1 MFCRCFLNSFSVFP
15 QCFWGNLL
23 SQVLKSLEGS
33 VWDDASIDGLLA
45 AADESGDGELQ
56 VEESIFL
63 PSPAN
68 S

>member
-1 MFCRCFLNSFSVFP
+1 M
-15 QCFWGNLL
+15 
-23 SQVLKSLEGS
+23 LKSLEGS

-63 PSPAN
+63 PSPAEPPFTIHGN
-68 S
+68 PWMVKCDSFHSHGLFF